1 MPRVSDFLQESFFER
16 MIIVVSVRFSSTQLR
31 NRKSRSIF
39 QNVVLKKDAAPMR
52 RIKIFIDNTIIPA
65 DIYAGQKIAFIFLP
79 AGRQTAQGREQVV
92 HQASVENENGRV
104 INVTWQAKG
113 WFNRLVTRHSPL
125 LRRMLGQ
132 PDTYRFDDN
141 IASPEFIQERAD

>member
-1 MPRVSDFLQESFFER
+1 
-16 MIIVVSVRFSSTQLR
+16 
-31 NRKSRSIF
+31 
-39 QNVVLKKDAAPMR
+39 MR

-92 HQASVENENGRV
+92 HQASVDNENGRV

-141 IASPEFIQERAD
+141 IARSEERRVGKEC

>member
-1 MPRVSDFLQESFFER
+1 
-16 MIIVVSVRFSSTQLR
+16 
-31 NRKSRSIF
+31 
-39 QNVVLKKDAAPMR
+39 MR

-125 LRRMLGQ
+125 LRRMLFQLQDRPHQQSQHG
-132 PDTYRFDDN
+132 
-141 IASPEFIQERAD
+141 IPEPARTTRHLPVRR

>member
-1 MPRVSDFLQESFFER
+1 
-16 MIIVVSVRFSSTQLR
+16 
-31 NRKSRSIF
+31 
-39 QNVVLKKDAAPMR
+39 MR

-65 DIYAGQKIAFIFLP
+65 DIYAGQEIAFIFLP

-113 WFNRLVTRHSPL
+113 WFNRLVTPAFASSS
-125 LRRMLGQ
+125 GQ

>member
-1 MPRVSDFLQESFFER
+1 
-16 MIIVVSVRFSSTQLR
+16 
-31 NRKSRSIF
+31 
-39 QNVVLKKDAAPMR
+39 MR

-92 HQASVENENGRV
+92 HQASVDNENGRV
-104 INVTWQAKG
+104 IN
-113 WFNRLVTRHSPL
+113 VTRHSPL

>member
-1 MPRVSDFLQESFFER
+1 
-16 MIIVVSVRFSSTQLR
+16 
-31 NRKSRSIF
+31 
-39 QNVVLKKDAAPMR
+39 MR

-104 INVTWQAKG
+104 INVTWPYTG
-113 WFNRLVTRHSPL
+113 PSPS
-125 LRRMLGQ
+125 
-132 PDTYRFDDN
+132 FDSSSSFGGGTSTGSG
-141 IASPEFIQERAD
+141 ATGSW

>member
-1 MPRVSDFLQESFFER
+1 
-16 MIIVVSVRFSSTQLR
+16 
-31 NRKSRSIF
+31 
-39 QNVVLKKDAAPMR
+39 MR

-92 HQASVENENGRV
+92 HQASVDNENGRV

-113 WFNRLVTRHSPL
+113 WFNRLVTLFSDACSDNPTPTGSTTTSPL
-125 LRRMLGQ
+125 RNLFRSVQ
-132 PDTYRFDDN
+132 
-141 IASPEFIQERAD
+141 IERGST

>member
-1 MPRVSDFLQESFFER
+1 
-16 MIIVVSVRFSSTQLR
+16 
-31 NRKSRSIF
+31 
-39 QNVVLKKDAAPMR
+39 MR

-92 HQASVENENGRV
+92 HQASVDNENGRV

-113 WFNRLVTRHSPL
+113 WFNRLVTH
-125 LRRMLGQ
+125 
-132 PDTYRFDDN
+132 RFDDN

>member
-1 MPRVSDFLQESFFER
+1 
-16 MIIVVSVRFSSTQLR
+16 
-31 NRKSRSIF
+31 
-39 QNVVLKKDAAPMR
+39 MR
-52 RIKIFIDNTIIPA
+52 RIKIFIDITPLFPQT
-65 DIYAGQKIAFIFLP
+65 YTP
-79 AGRQTAQGREQVV
+79 GRKSLSSSCQQAVKQLKVV
-92 HQASVENENGRV
+92 NKSCIRLQWRNENGRV

>member
-1 MPRVSDFLQESFFER
+1 
-16 MIIVVSVRFSSTQLR
+16 
-31 NRKSRSIF
+31 
-39 QNVVLKKDAAPMR
+39 MR

-92 HQASVENENGRV
+92 HQASVDNENGRV

-113 WFNRLVTRHSPL
+113 WFNRLRSTSKPISRKKEEPIPTTCRPL
-125 LRRMLGQ
+125 PDVGNDFVRRNGMSF
-132 PDTYRFDDN
+132 P
-141 IASPEFIQERAD
+141 AA

>member
-1 MPRVSDFLQESFFER
+1 
-16 MIIVVSVRFSSTQLR
+16 
-31 NRKSRSIF
+31 
-39 QNVVLKKDAAPMR
+39 MR

-113 WFNRLVTRHSPL
+113 WFNRVVTRHSPL

>member
-1 MPRVSDFLQESFFER
+1 
-16 MIIVVSVRFSSTQLR
+16 
-31 NRKSRSIF
+31 
-39 QNVVLKKDAAPMR
+39 MR
-52 RIKIFIDNTIIPA
+52 T
-65 DIYAGQKIAFIFLP
+65 
-79 AGRQTAQGREQVV
+79 
-92 HQASVENENGRV
+92 GRV

-113 WFNRLVTRHSPL
+113 CSTGSITRHSPL

>member
-1 MPRVSDFLQESFFER
+1 TYSQRTDHR
-16 MIIVVSVRFSSTQLR
+16 HG
-31 NRKSRSIF
+31 
-39 QNVVLKKDAAPMR
+39 DGR
-52 RIKIFIDNTIIPA
+52 RPKCAKTRA
-65 DIYAGQKIAFIFLP
+65 LP
-79 AGRQTAQGREQVV
+79 
-92 HQASVENENGRV
+92 

>member
-1 MPRVSDFLQESFFER
+1 
-16 MIIVVSVRFSSTQLR
+16 
-31 NRKSRSIF
+31 
-39 QNVVLKKDAAPMR
+39 MR

-104 INVTWQAKG
+104 INVTSG
-113 WFNRLVTRHSPL
+113 RLKAGSTGLSPGIRLFFDVCSDNPTPTGSTITSPL
-125 LRRMLGQ
+125 RNSFRSVQIEQGS
-132 PDTYRFDDN
+132 T
-141 IASPEFIQERAD
+141 

>member
-1 MPRVSDFLQESFFER
+1 MRELKY
-16 MIIVVSVRFSSTQLR
+16 SSITPLFPQTYT
-31 NRKSRSIF
+31 
-39 QNVVLKKDAAPMR
+39 P
-52 RIKIFIDNTIIPA
+52 
-65 DIYAGQKIAFIFLP
+65 GQKIAFIFLP